1 MVRLPY
7 AFLVVVQTVFVGCKV
22 TGMGNHV
29 TNAGGLAVTGG
40 GSPAQPKGAADGL
53 FDPMVL
59 HELRM
64 TIEPDVLA
72 AQEKNMRE
80 SAARLRA
87 GQPKGS
93 QDFNA
98 ALKVDG
104 TVVGTVGYRSK
115 GSFGTLANCFD
126 PNSGEK
132 ICKKFSYR
140 INFAF
145 PNSEQ
150 NYLGLKFINLQSM
163 SQDPSLMRE
172 VLSFKVFRDAAI
184 AASRSAF
191 AKVYVNDEYKGVFTL
206 SENVDDEFIAARW
219 PNSKNGLLYQEAWPI
234 SEDNK
239 YWQSNLAN
247 HKSDSAPLT
256 HATMENLAKDLT
268 GQDKVAVLRHYMDAD
283 YMARYIYADS
293 LATNYDGITRFYCGT
308 VSDPKTNCYNHN
320 FFFYVLPETN
330 QVWLIPFDLDGTWA
344 YHSKIVDISQFIQ
357 KAPHW
362 NLIPTDCTQRFE
374 VWGGLH
380 RPAGCDSLI
389 QSINALGDFY
399 HMRVVEQL
407 AKGPLDLQKLASAV
421 DAWKVL
427 LTPAVQTDPTVNF
440 DAWQAAVAD
449 LRQNV
454 LEERIEGYAKCR
466 TGGFGKATVRGGYTW
481 SRDNQ
486 DLNDG
491 SICWLGKSP
500 H

>member
-1 MVRLPY
+1 MVRLQC
-7 AFLVVVQTVFVGCKV
+7 AFLVVVQTLVVGCKA
-22 TGMGNHV
+22 TGMSNHV

-40 GSPAQPKGAADGL
+40 GSPAQPRGAADAL

-59 HELRM
+59 HELRFTM
-64 TIEPDVLA
+64 PPEVLA
-72 AQEKNMRE
+72 AQEKDIRD

-93 QDFNA
+93 QDFKA
-98 ALKVDG
+98 TLKVDG
-104 TVVGTVGYRSK
+104 EAAGTVGYRSK

-126 PNSGEK
+126 PVSGES

-145 PNSEQ
+145 SNSEQ

-163 SQDPSLMRE
+163 SQDSSLMRE
-172 VLSFKVFRDAAI
+172 VLSLKVFRDAGI

-191 AKVYVNDEYKGVFTL
+191 AQVYFNDEYKGVFTL
-206 SENVDDEFIAARW
+206 TENVDDEFIAARW
-219 PNSKNGLLYQEAWPI
+219 PDSKNGLLYQEAWPI
-234 SEDNK
+234 SESDQ

-247 HKSDSAPLT
+247 HKSDAAPLS
-256 HATMENLAKDLT
+256 HATMETLAKDLT

-283 YMARYIYADS
+283 YMARYMYADS

-308 VSDPKTNCYNHN
+308 VSDHRPDCYNHN

-344 YHSKIVDISQFIQ
+344 YHSKIVDTSQFIQ

-362 NLIPTDCTQRFE
+362 NLIPTDCAQRFE
-374 VWGGLH
+374 VWGGVH
-380 RPAGCDSLI
+380 RPAGCDPLI
-389 QSINALGDFY
+389 QAVNGLGDFY
-399 HMRVVEQL
+399 RIGVVERL
-407 AKGPLDLQKLASAV
+407 AKGPLDLQKLANAV
-421 DAWKVL
+421 DAWTIL
-427 LTPAVQTDPTVNF
+427 LARAVQTDSTVNYEH
-440 DAWQAAVAD
+440 WQAAVAD

-466 TGGFGKATVRGGYTW
+466 TGGFGKSAVRGGYTW
-481 SRDNQ
+481 SRDHQ

-491 SICWLGKSP
+491 SICWLGKST